1 MIRGLNLLSEFE
13 EMVRISKEDLP
24 TQELLNK
31 ASKLFLD
38 IVCKIADHL
47 RSQRI
52 ARSPDVEVIK
62 EYIMRNAEKK
72 ITLDD
77 LSKLVNLSNSHVIR
91 IFKKAFGIT
100 PYDYI
105 MQCKIETARNMLL
118 NTSLKVYEISEYLNF
133 SDEHYF
139 SNCFKQRTGVS
150 PRRFREESEI

>member
-1 MIRGLNLLSEFE
+1 
-13 EMVRISKEDLP
+13 MVELAKKDMP
-24 TQELLNK
+24 TQQLLNQT
-31 ASKLFLD
+31 SCLFLE

-47 RSQRI
+47 RLQKMAFDPKAEI
-52 ARSPDVEVIK
+52 IK

-72 ITLDD
+72 ITLDE
-77 LSKLVNLSNSHVIR
+77 LAELVDLSNSHVIR

-118 NTSLKVYEISEYLNF
+118 NTTFKVYEISEYLNF

-150 PRRFREESEI
+150 PRRFRSESET